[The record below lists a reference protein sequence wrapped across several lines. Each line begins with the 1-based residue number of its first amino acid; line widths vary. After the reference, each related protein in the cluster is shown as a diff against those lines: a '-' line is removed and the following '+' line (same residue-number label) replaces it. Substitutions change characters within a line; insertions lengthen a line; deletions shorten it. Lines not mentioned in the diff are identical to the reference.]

1 MDNVTQMNNDVK
13 NPEQIA
19 LIGELQNTIAKFDN
33 LTELD
38 IIAAL
43 EIVKTEYC
51 MAPYIRALKSNK

>member
-51 MAPYIRALKSNK
+51 MAPYIRVLQGNK